1 MRLVFAGR
9 SLVPA
14 IMHANKGYSADR
26 KERSWNERD
35 SGLRHINLDL
45 RQDKEHAGFCRV
57 L

>member
-1 MRLVFAGR
+1 MWLVAGR